1 MKLPPTPRVLFL
13 RELVGEVTR
22 SYGHGRTMVA
32 VDGVTDTAPFADDLA
47 EVFREAGYDTF
58 RASMTDFHRPRADR
72 TRLGPE
78 SALDYYRGSFDY
90 VTFRRV
96 LIDPFR
102 MAGSTGFQTAAFDER
117 RDVPMESRWETSGQD
132 AVLVVDGEFLLRPE
146 LRGIWHYSVALVNTP
161 QDAIYENDAEPRM
174 WASALVDDSDPE
186 LPRRVFADSC

>member
-78 SALDYYRGSFDY
+78 SALDYYRGAGAEPFAEGVGQHGRETTHREELQQQTRDGEH
-90 VTFRRV
+90 RV
-96 LIDPFR
+96 L
-102 MAGSTGFQTAAFDER
+102 A
-117 RDVPMESRWETSGQD
+117 
-132 AVLVVDGEFLLRPE
+132 
-146 LRGIWHYSVALVNTP
+146 
-161 QDAIYENDAEPRM
+161 
-174 WASALVDDSDPE
+174 
-186 LPRRVFADSC
+186 

>member
-13 RELVGEVTR
+13 RQLVGEVAR
-22 SYGHGRTMVA
+22 SYGHGRTIVA
-32 VDGVTDTAPFADDLA
+32 VDGVVDTARFADDFA

-58 RASMTDFHRPRADR
+58 RASMSDFHRPRADR

-78 SALDYYRGSFDY
+78 SPAEYYRGAFDY
-90 VTFRRV
+90 TTFRRV

-117 RDVPMESRWETSGQD
+117 RDVPIESRWETAGQD

-146 LRGIWHYSVALVNTP
+146 LRGLWHFSVELVNTP
-161 QDAIYENDAEPRM
+161 QDDVYEADAQPRL
-174 WASALVDDSDPE
+174 WAGALVDDSDPE
-186 LPRRVFADSC
+186 RPHRVFADSC